1 MTLILILLFFVILN
15 LVLFYRYKFIAKI
28 NNIYDFPDNRRKIH
42 KLPVPLIGGLG
53 KTELLYE
60 FILWRILLW
69 SLPMILF
76 IKWWYNDLKILS
88 NIPVWWRIFGYIII
102 PIIVGI
108 EFLFYRISKLY

>member
-1 MTLILILLFFVILN
+1 MT
-15 LVLFYRYKFIAKI
+15 
-28 NNIYDFPDNRRKIH
+28 DFPKTYIIIWIIIYIVGKSTLCSFKIGHTPDNQNISQCI
-42 KLPVPLIGGLG
+42 LSSVPLIGGLG